1 MKASYDERK
10 SDPAVAAVTCPPVVV
25 LRMAPEAIPEIHK
38 FVELA
43 VVAVIMV
50 VLANGI
56 ESAVPAGAEKVMDG
70 ETVPTTVKDEHATPD
85 AQDADEVPTD

>member
-1 MKASYDERK
+1 MRI
-10 SDPAVAAVTCPPVVV
+10 
-25 LRMAPEAIPEIHK
+25 APELIPEIHK

-43 VVAVIMV
+43 VVAVIIV

-70 ETVPTTVKDEHATPD
+70 ETEPTTVKDEHATPD
-85 AQDADEVPTD
+85 AQDAEEVAMD